1 VSNGESSGVAGNLAG
16 LYRDAIRRH
25 AANPVGYRRAIAA
38 THRHETYNPLCGDR
52 IEVSLRI
59 AGEEVAEAAFDG
71 EACAICMASASL
83 LCSLAP
89 GRTLAALRQL
99 SADLQRALD
108 GAVGADLVRDRAP
121 GGQPQHEQPPKII
134 EELQPLLGV
143 RPYPSRVRCA
153 TLPWAAAVS
162 ALADGGP
169 GSPD

>member
-1 VSNGESSGVAGNLAG
+1 MSGGAHDAAAASLAG

-25 AANPVGYRRAIAA
+25 AANPVGYRRPIAA

-59 AGEEVAEAAFDG
+59 AGDAVAEAAFDG

-89 GRTLAALRQL
+89 GRAVAELRQL
-99 SADLQRALD
+99 SDDLQRALN
-108 GAVGADLVRDRAP
+108 GAVGAGLARDCAQRAVL
-121 GGQPQHEQPPKII
+121 QNEQAPDIQ
-134 EELQPLLGV
+134 EELKPLLGV
-143 RPYPSRVRCA
+143 RPYPSRIRCA

-162 ALADGGP
+162 ALADGCP
-169 GSPD
+169 ESPS